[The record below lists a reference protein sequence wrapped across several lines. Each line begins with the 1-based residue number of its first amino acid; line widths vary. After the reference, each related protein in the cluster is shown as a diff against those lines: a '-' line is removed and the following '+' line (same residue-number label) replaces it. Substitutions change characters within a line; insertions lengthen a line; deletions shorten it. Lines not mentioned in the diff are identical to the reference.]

1 MKIARYLFRQIFK
14 CFFRNATLDSPRS
27 CILNPKM
34 IELLFEE
41 NKTNMDLNIHSQ
53 FAIYSLSESTDNE
66 KIKYFLTFALNHL
79 ISNELRVKIPHPYT
93 NIDKNTDILFEILTN
108 GGNQFSKVSYW
119 YPYDLP
125 TSHKLPKIYNTIIEK
140 HQRTFSKM
148 VKEIKL
154 REHPRRIMLSARA
167 ENIEIKVI
175 NDFYNFKSTK
185 YQLSN
190 KYNTKLKFSIC
201 NEESNLGT
209 IVEIKRI
216 I

>member
-1 MKIARYLFRQIFK
+1 
-14 CFFRNATLDSPRS
+14 
-27 CILNPKM
+27 M

-41 NKTNMDLNIHSQ
+41 NTSNMDLKIHSRW
-53 FAIYSLSESTDNE
+53 ANYSLSESGDEEQINC
-66 KIKYFLTFALNHL
+66 FLTFGLNHL
-79 ISNELRVKIPHPYT
+79 ISNELRVVIPHPYT
-93 NIDKNTDILFEILTN
+93 NIEKNTNILFEILTN
-108 GGNQFSKVSYW
+108 GGNEFSKVVYY
-119 YPYDLP
+119 YPFDPP
-125 TSHKLPKIYNTIIEK
+125 TSHKLPNIHNIIIEHIETSK
-140 HQRTFSKM
+140 DISKM

-154 REHPRRIMLSARA
+154 REHPRCIMLSARA

-190 KYNTKLKFSIC
+190 KYNTKLKFSIY

>member
-1 MKIARYLFRQIFK
+1 
-14 CFFRNATLDSPRS
+14 
-27 CILNPKM
+27 M

-41 NKTNMDLNIHSQ
+41 NTSNMDLKIHSRW
-53 FAIYSLSESTDNE
+53 ANYSLSESGDEEQINC
-66 KIKYFLTFALNHL
+66 FLTFGLNHL
-79 ISNELRVKIPHPYT
+79 ISNELRVVIPHPYT

-125 TSHKLPKIYNTIIEK
+125 TSHKLPKIYNTIIEHIETSK
-140 HQRTFSKM
+140 DISKM
-148 VKEIKL
+148 VKEIEL
-154 REHPRRIMLSARA
+154 RDTPGRIILSARA
-167 ENIEIKVI
+167 ENIEIKFKNI
-175 NDFYNFKSTK
+175 YYNWKFTK

-190 KYNTKLKFSIC
+190 KYNPKLKFSIY

>member
-1 MKIARYLFRQIFK
+1 
-14 CFFRNATLDSPRS
+14 
-27 CILNPKM
+27 M

-125 TSHKLPKIYNTIIEK
+125 TSHKLPKIYNTIIEVCFK
-140 HQRTFSKM
+140 
-148 VKEIKL
+148 
-154 REHPRRIMLSARA
+154 
-167 ENIEIKVI
+167 
-175 NDFYNFKSTK
+175 DFTGWSV
-185 YQLSN
+185 
-190 KYNTKLKFSIC
+190 LKISSRVLKISWGGFWVS
-201 NEESNLGT
+201 
-209 IVEIKRI
+209 
-216 I
+216 

>member
-1 MKIARYLFRQIFK
+1 
-14 CFFRNATLDSPRS
+14 
-27 CILNPKM
+27 M
-34 IELLFEE
+34 IELLFQE

-93 NIDKNTDILFEILTN
+93 NIEKNTNILFEILTN

-125 TSHKLPKIYNTIIEK
+125 TSHKLPNIHNIIIK
-140 HQRTFSKM
+140 HIETSKDISKM
-148 VKEIKL
+148 VKEIEL
-154 REHPRRIMLSARA
+154 RDTPGRIILSARA
-167 ENIEIKVI
+167 ENIEIKV
-175 NDFYNFKSTK
+175 DDNFHFLKYTK

-190 KYNTKLKFSIC
+190 KYNPELKFFIC
-201 NEESNLGT
+201 NEESQCNCSIQWSST
-209 IVEIKRI
+209 AVEIKRI
-216 I
+216 IC